1 MQEGLYE
8 TGSIL
13 KTHEY

>member
-1 MQEGLYE
+1 MLEGLYE

-13 KTHEY
+13 KIHEY